1 MLPRRFGF
9 RRASGSNI
17 QGVSKKGHPNF
28 YDRYLKVKTPSK
40 LLEPIS
46 QNNNFKSF
54 FFLQFQI
61 WFINNSPKRP
71 LNF

>member
-54 FFLQFQI
+54 FQI
-61 WFINNSPKRP
+61 WIINNSPKRP